1 MTVHQ
6 HLVTFLDIHIN
17 LLNDHKNL
25 VVGCDSVVFPVV
37 VVIRDSSVVEFIR
50 VVTEPY
56 FVGD

>member
-6 HLVTFLDIHIN
+6 HLVTLLDIHVN

-25 VVGCDSVVFPVV
+25 VVSCDSVVFPVV
-37 VVIRDSSVVEFIR
+37 VVVRDPSVVEFIR

>member
-6 HLVTFLDIHIN
+6 HLVTFLDIHVN

-37 VVIRDSSVVEFIR
+37 VVVRNPSVVEFIR